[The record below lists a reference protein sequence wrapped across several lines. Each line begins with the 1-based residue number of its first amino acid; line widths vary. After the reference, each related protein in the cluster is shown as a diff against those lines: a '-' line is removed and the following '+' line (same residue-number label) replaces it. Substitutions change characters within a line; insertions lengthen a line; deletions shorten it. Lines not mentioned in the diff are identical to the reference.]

1 MSTQASIATM
11 HRNAREDSAF
21 RFLGL
26 PTLMRSTAES
36 TGGAFGL
43 MEHWSIQ
50 PGFASPYHTHSREDE
65 AFYVLEGE
73 MAFIC
78 DGVWHR
84 GGPGTY
90 VFGPRGLAHG
100 FKAVGNSPA
109 RMLLLCS
116 PGGFESFVVELGA
129 PLEDPIAPPDMSRLI
144 ATAERYGVE
153 IHGPLPEEPAES
165 ANQAVLSYSGNDLK
179 VLNARWIQ
187 AFNDRDWKTEREV
200 RGDSFQARLSGTPV
214 PLDNDAWSS
223 FMTEFTSAFPDS
235 HIAIESMVA
244 EGDTVVS
251 RWNLSGTHGGAFN
264 GVPATGNSIQF
275 KGIEWNRV
283 SGGKLVE
290 HIAQFDLAA
299 LLQQIGAMP
308 S

>member
-1 MSTQASIATM
+1 MSTQAAAATM
-11 HRNAREDSAF
+11 HLNNREDSAF

-43 MEHWSIQ
+43 MEHWSLP

-78 DGVWHR
+78 DGAWHR

-100 FKAVGNSPA
+100 FKVVGNSSA

-116 PGGFESFVVELGA
+116 PGGFEKFVMELGT
-129 PLEDPIAPPDMSRLI
+129 PLADPITPPDMARLV
-144 ATAERYGVE
+144 ATAMKYGVE
-153 IHGPLPEEPAES
+153 IHGPLPDEPAEW
-165 ANQAVLSYSGNDLK
+165 AKRAVVPHFGDDLK
-179 VLNARWIQ
+179 ALNARWIQ
-187 AFNDRDWKTEREV
+187 AFNDRDWTTEREV
-200 RGDSFQARLSGTPV
+200 RGDGFQAHLSGAPA
-214 PLDNDAWSS
+214 PLDNDAWSG
-223 FMTEFTSAFPDS
+223 FMTEFISAFPDS
-235 HIAIESMVA
+235 RITIESMVA

-251 RWNLSGTHGGAFN
+251 RWSLTGTHRGAFH
-264 GVPATGNSIQF
+264 GIPATGNSIRF
-275 KGIEWNRV
+275 KGIEWNRI
-283 SGGKLVE
+283 SGGKLIE

-299 LLQQIGAMP
+299 LLQQIGASP

>member
-1 MSTQASIATM
+1 MSTQAAVANM
-11 HRNAREDSAF
+11 HLNTREDSAF

-26 PTLMRSTAES
+26 PTLIRSTAEN

-43 MEHWSIQ
+43 MEHWSMP

-78 DGVWHR
+78 DGVWRR

-100 FKAVGNSPA
+100 FKVVGNSAA

-116 PGGFESFVVELGA
+116 PGGFESFVMELAA
-129 PLEDPIAPPDMSRLI
+129 PLADPIAPPDMARLV
-144 ATAERYGVE
+144 ATAEKYGIE
-153 IHGPLPEEPAES
+153 IHSPLPEEPVES
-165 ANQAVLSYSGNDLK
+165 ANRGGLPHTGDDLK
-179 VLNARWIQ
+179 ALIARWIQ

-200 RGDSFQARLSGTPV
+200 RGNNFQASLSGTLV
-214 PLDNDAWSS
+214 PLDNDAWSG
-223 FMTEFTSAFPDS
+223 FMTEFSNAFPDA
-235 HIAIESMVA
+235 HITIESMIA
-244 EGDTVVS
+244 EGDAVVAHWS
-251 RWNLSGTHGGAFN
+251 LSGTHCGAFK

-283 SGGKLVE
+283 SGGKLIE

>member
-1 MSTQASIATM
+1 MSTQAAVATM
-11 HRNAREDSAF
+11 HLNTREDSGF

-43 MEHWSIQ
+43 MEHWSLP

-100 FKAVGNSPA
+100 FKVAGNSAA

-116 PGGFESFVVELGA
+116 PGGFESFVMELST
-129 PLEDPIAPPDMSRLI
+129 PLGDSITPPDMARLL
-144 ATAERYGVE
+144 ATADKYGVE

-165 ANQAVLSYSGNDLK
+165 ANRGALSHFGDDLK
-179 VLNARWIQ
+179 ALTARWIQ
-187 AFNDRDWKTEREV
+187 AFNDRDWSTEREV
-200 RGDSFQARLSGTPV
+200 RADSFQASLSGTPV
-214 PLDNDAWSS
+214 PLDNAAWSG
-223 FMTEFTSAFPDS
+223 FMAEFTRAFPDA
-235 HIAIESMVA
+235 HIATESMIA

-251 RWNLSGTHGGAFN
+251 RWTVSGTHRGAFN
-264 GVPATGNSIQF
+264 GVPATGNSIRF
-275 KGIEWNRV
+275 KGIEWNRF

>member
-1 MSTQASIATM
+1 MSTQAAVATI
-11 HRNAREDSAF
+11 HLNTREDPAF

-26 PTLMRSTAES
+26 PTLIRSAAES

-43 MEHWSIQ
+43 MEHWSMP

-65 AFYVLEGE
+65 AFYLIEGE

-100 FKAVGNSPA
+100 FKVVGNSPA

-116 PGGFESFVVELGA
+116 PGGFESFVMELGA
-129 PLEDPIAPPDMSRLI
+129 PLADPIAPSDMVRLM
-144 ATAERYGVE
+144 ATAERYGIE
-153 IHGPLPEEPAES
+153 IHGPLPKEPSES
-165 ANQAVLSYSGNDLK
+165 ANRAAFRHSGDDIK
-179 VLNARWIQ
+179 ALNARWIQ

-200 RGDSFQARLSGTPV
+200 RGDSFQAHLSGTPV
-214 PLDNDAWSS
+214 PLDNDAWSG
-223 FMTEFTSAFPDS
+223 FMTEFTYAFPDAN
-235 HIAIESMVA
+235 ITIESMLA

-251 RWNLSGTHGGAFN
+251 RWSLSGTHRGAFK
-264 GVPATGNSIQF
+264 GVPATGKSVRF

-283 SGGKLVE
+283 SGGKLIE